1 MTNSFPKNYLNEAS
15 NLDGDNYLDW
25 KFKILTMLD
34 ALNVWT
40 IVKGDEANPTGATL
54 ADWEK

>member
-1 MTNSFPKNYLNEAS
+1 MANSFPENYLNKAS
-15 NLDGDNYLDW
+15 KLYGDNYLDW
-25 KFKILTMLD
+25 KFKILTMLE

-40 IVKGDEANPTGATL
+40 IVKKDEAKPTGATL